1 MFKVQLKIMPR
12 KGILNP
18 ESSAVSKGL
27 QAMGYTTVEGL
38 EIGKF
43 MEFTIQAA
51 DLSAAESTVKEM
63 CSRLLAN
70 PVTEDYTYQI
80 TQSEEN

>member
-18 ESSAVSKGL
+18 ESSAVSNGL
-27 QAMGYTTVEGL
+27 QAMGYTTVKGL
-38 EIGKF
+38 EIGKI
-43 MEFTIQAA
+43 MEFTLRAA
-51 DLSAAESTVKEM
+51 DLAAAESSVKEM

-70 PVTEDYTYQI
+70 PVTEDYIYQI
-80 TQSEEN
+80 TQSEGN